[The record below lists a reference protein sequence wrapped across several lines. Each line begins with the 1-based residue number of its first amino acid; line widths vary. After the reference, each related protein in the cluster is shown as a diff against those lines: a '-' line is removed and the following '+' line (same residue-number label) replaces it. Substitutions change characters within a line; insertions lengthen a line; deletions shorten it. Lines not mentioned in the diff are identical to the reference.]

1 VTIGQWLDERTP
13 RPPSELERRI
23 TTILGESLSRPA
35 SEAPPVLLAAGERML
50 EELLRNNSTS
60 RASALDL
67 LTADALVTYAFEAC
81 SETPS
86 DIDALAAR
94 AMLRI
99 GSVA

>member
-1 VTIGQWLDERTP
+1 MTVADWLRGRTP
-13 RPPSELERRI
+13 PPPAGLEGRVASV
-23 TTILGESLSRPA
+23 LGESLARPVA
-35 SEAPPVLLAAGERML
+35 EAPAHFLAAGERLL
-50 EELLRNNSTS
+50 EELIRNNSTS

-81 SETPS
+81 SDSPS
-86 DIDALAAR
+86 RIDDLAAG